1 MLAAFAIYCTSQKG
15 RPSTPFP
22 PNAFHINT
30 YDKQRVPFCQFR
42 LFLMT
47 IIRSYICTTSH
58 AGQPVD
64 LRLIPTRPSLMLR
77 LCVACALYALLRCWV
92 ILAKP
97 STPLP
102 PSAMIQPASPSS
114 GSIGSLS
121 KCIAQMAAMRDNAE

>member
-1 MLAAFAIYCTSQKG
+1 M
-15 RPSTPFP
+15 
-22 PNAFHINT
+22 INNESHSANL
-30 YDKQRVPFCQFR
+30 DFFVI
-42 LFLMT
+42 T
-47 IIRSYICTTSH
+47 INRSYICTTSH

-97 STPLP
+97 ST
-102 PSAMIQPASPSS
+102 ASPSS